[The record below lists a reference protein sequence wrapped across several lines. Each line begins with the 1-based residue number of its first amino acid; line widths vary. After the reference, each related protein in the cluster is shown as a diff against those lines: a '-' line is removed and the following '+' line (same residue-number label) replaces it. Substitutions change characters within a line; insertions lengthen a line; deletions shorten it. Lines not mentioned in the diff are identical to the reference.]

1 MKPKL
6 SSSVSV
12 VKIDEN
18 IVEFFKSNTREQVR
32 LKGNSELIL
41 KIVDQFDG
49 TKTLEVI
56 SNKLSLDM
64 GSLRKLVTFLKNKG
78 IMDLMIPTN
87 DFSDYKSFRRTYNF
101 LNDFATSHDELVEMV
116 KNISNSTVMIIGV
129 GAVGSWVAANLVQSG
144 VRRLILMD
152 PDKVDQS
159 NLHRQFGYFDGDE
172 GNYKVDVLEQRLLE
186 YSNKIDIIKDKNFL
200 GEDSLKSYIDK
211 AIDLVIN
218 CADQPNVDTTSKWV
232 GKFCMENQI
241 PHIVGGGYNLHLSLI
256 GQTIIPGNSACVK
269 CFEKTLLEKNNI
281 DDQNIKKL
289 VVKNRKIGSIGPM
302 CATIA
307 SLIGME
313 AIKVL
318 SKKIRPANLNRR
330 GEFDVYTMGIKFT
343 EFERRNDCEWCGKHG
358 KYST

>member
-18 IVEFFKSNTREQVR
+18 IVEFFKSNTREQIR

-56 SNKLSLDM
+56 SDNLSLDM
-64 GSLRKLVTFLKNKG
+64 GSLQNLVTFLKNKG
-78 IMDLMIPTN
+78 IMDLTIPTN

-101 LNDFATSHDELVEMV
+101 LNDFAISHDELVDMV

-144 VRRLILMD
+144 VRNLILMD

-186 YSNKIDIIKDKNFL
+186 YNNKIDIIKDKNFL
-200 GEDSLKSYIDK
+200 DEYI
-211 AIDLVIN
+211 
-218 CADQPNVDTTSKWV
+218 
-232 GKFCMENQI
+232 
-241 PHIVGGGYNLHLSLI
+241 
-256 GQTIIPGNSACVK
+256 
-269 CFEKTLLEKNNI
+269 
-281 DDQNIKKL
+281 
-289 VVKNRKIGSIGPM
+289 
-302 CATIA
+302 
-307 SLIGME
+307 
-313 AIKVL
+313 
-318 SKKIRPANLNRR
+318 
-330 GEFDVYTMGIKFT
+330 
-343 EFERRNDCEWCGKHG
+343 
-358 KYST
+358 